1 VVSLSP
7 TKESSA
13 DDILEYDKGWAA
25 TNKLLRQGAS
35 FSSHEKNCAYLN
47 TGAQQFANVSAV
59 TGLDLGDDGRGLALC
74 DWDFDGRTD
83 FWVTNRT
90 GPRVRFLH
98 NEFESDNHF
107 AGFRLRGTTA
117 SRDAI
122 GARVEVY
129 PVGAERPLI
138 QTLYAGSGYLSQG
151 SKWLRFGLGKS
162 EAIER
167 VIVRWPGAEAETF
180 EAPAAD
186 SYHELVQGSGKAVA
200 WRSPATS
207 PAPLTASTVSE
218 PASGDASRVVLLRP
232 APLPESLT
240 FTGADGQERTPSD
253 YRGRP
258 FLLNLWATWCPNC
271 LAETKEWSARKSEF
285 DKSSIAVLSLCV
297 DEPSGDPAAD
307 LAKAVAL
314 AGKMGFAFP
323 VAVGDA
329 NDVAIL
335 DIFQKSFIGRQTDV
349 PLPSSFLVDAEGQVA
364 VIYKGPADVEQI
376 VTDSKLLGAAPD
388 AIIAGAI
395 PFPGKWLEIPP
406 ATEAR
411 NVAIGMIDHSMP
423 DMAEAYLRQILPL
436 YDKAVPN
443 ATEHDEEIRV
453 AERIQCHV
461 FLGAILFDAKRFDE
475 ALVEYDTVLA
485 ADPKRSS
492 ARDQKSRA
500 LVELGRKEEALAELT
515 LALASRETPEGL
527 VRAARLDAELGHRES
542 AIARFQSALAQSSD
556 PETHNELANLLRDSG
571 DTAGAIAHYKAAL
584 ATEKPSPLTANNLA
598 WILATHPEASFR
610 NGAEAIRLA
619 TLALDATNRS
629 VPHFFS
635 TLAAAQAES
644 GDFDAALESIDA
656 AIGIAEKKGDADLAA
671 RFAEKRAL
679 YQKQEPFR
687 ETDSQ

>member
-1 VVSLSP
+1 MVSLSP

-13 DDILEYDKGWAA
+13 DEVLEYDKGWAA

-47 TGAQQFANVSAV
+47 TGAQRFANVSAV

-98 NEFESDNHF
+98 NQLDSGNHF
-107 AGFRLRGTTA
+107 VGFRLRGTTA

-129 PVGAERPLI
+129 PTAAETPLI

-151 SKWLRFGLGKS
+151 SKWLRFGLGKTDG
-162 EAIER
+162 IDR
-167 VIVRWPGAEAETF
+167 VIVRWPGGDAETF
-180 EAPAAD
+180 ESPSAD
-186 SYHELVQGSGKAVA
+186 AYYELVQGSG
-200 WRSPATS
+200 RATEWT
-207 PAPLTASTVSE
+207 PPTATAAPLTASNVTE

-240 FTGADGQERTPSD
+240 FTGADGKERTPSD

-271 LAETKEWSARKSEF
+271 LAETKEWSGLKSEF
-285 DKSSIAVLSLCV
+285 DKASIEVLSLCV
-297 DEPSGDPAAD
+297 DESSGDPAAD

-323 VAVGDA
+323 VALGDA

-335 DIFQKSFIGRQTDV
+335 DIFQKSFIGRQSDI
-349 PLPSSFLVDAEGQVA
+349 PLPSSFLVDADGQVA
-364 VIYKGPADVEQI
+364 VIYKGPTDVPRLLADA
-376 VTDSKLLGAAPD
+376 KLLGAGRD
-388 AIIAGAI
+388 SIIAGAI

-423 DMAEAYLRQILPL
+423 ETAEAYLRQILPL
-436 YDKAVPN
+436 YDKPVPN
-443 ATEHDEEIRV
+443 ATEVDEDIRL
-453 AERIQCHV
+453 AERTQCHV
-461 FLGAILFDAKRFDE
+461 FLGAIFFDAKRFEE
-475 ALVEYDTVLA
+475 AIVEYDTVLA
-485 ADPKRSS
+485 TDPKRGS

-500 LVELGRKEEALAELT
+500 LIELGRKEEALAELE
-515 LALASRETPEGL
+515 LVLASRETPEVL
-527 VRAARLDAELGHRES
+527 VRAARLDAELGHKES
-542 AIARFQSALAQSSD
+542 AISRFRAALERSSD
-556 PETHNELANLLRDSG
+556 PATHNELANLLRDSG
-571 DTAGAIAHYKAAL
+571 DSKGAIEHYKAAL
-584 ATEKPSPLTANNLA
+584 ATEKPSPLTTNNLA
-598 WILATHPEASFR
+598 WILATDPDASLR
-610 NGAEAIRLA
+610 DGAEAIRLA
-619 TLALDATNRS
+619 HLALDATNRS
-629 VPHFFS
+629 IPHFFS
-635 TLAAAQAES
+635 TLAAAQAET
-644 GDFDAALESIDA
+644 GDFDAALESVDA
-656 AIGIAEKKGDADLAA
+656 AIAIAEKNNDAALAA
-671 RFAEKRAL
+671 GFAEKRAL
-679 YQKQEPFR
+679 YQKREPFR
-687 ETDSQ
+687 ESNSH